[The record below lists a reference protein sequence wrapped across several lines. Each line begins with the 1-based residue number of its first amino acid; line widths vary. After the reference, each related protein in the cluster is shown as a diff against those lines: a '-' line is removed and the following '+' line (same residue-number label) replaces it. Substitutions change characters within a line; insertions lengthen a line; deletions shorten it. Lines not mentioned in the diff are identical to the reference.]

1 MQRFCVLP
9 FLNRSTT
16 KILNGRPLFLRRH
29 YHELSFLSPGEP
41 SDVLEYRSD
50 RSNAVIHEKSSDGM
64 VQVEMMHVPWNPA
77 DVNTVQGKYP
87 SPDNKNNNKNNNNN
101 NSTTADLAK
110 SLYFDKQY
118 QVAGSEGWGRVVSSS
133 SSHSF
138 QEGSLVTMGAPG
150 MGTLRSHIWVPE
162 SSLLQVPEELLSH
175 LGSSGCTL
183 FQLGGTALRMLS
195 DFVSLQPGEVVLQ
208 NAGNSGVGLLT
219 SQLSA
224 ALFSCPV
231 VSIVR
236 RGSKTDEEYDQLV
249 QYLTNTG
256 KCAMVVDEAELL
268 KDRDALKAFQSQ
280 LLELSGTN
288 KLPRLALNAVGG
300 ASAKLLLKCLD
311 TGGTMVTYGG
321 MSMEPVVVAT
331 PQLIFKN
338 LHVVG
343 YWHSR
348 WMVGNSQETRQQMID
363 ELVGAV
369 LQQQVESPPIE
380 VFRLEEIS
388 KALES
393 GANQKGP
400 VRTKIVFDCSE

>member
-1 MQRFCVLP
+1 MQRFFTP
-9 FLNRSTT
+9 FLRST
-16 KILNGRPLFLRRH
+16 NRHPFLRRH
-29 YHELSFLSPGEP
+29 YHELSFLSHGEP

-50 RSNAVIHEKSSDGM
+50 RSDVIHAKSRDGM
-64 VQVEMMHVPWNPA
+64 VQVKMMHASWNPA

-87 SPDNKNNNKNNNNN
+87 SPDDNNA
-101 NSTTADLAK
+101 TADLSK
-110 SLYFDKQY
+110 SLYFDKKY

-133 SSHSF
+133 SHLF
-138 QEGSLVTMGAPG
+138 QEGSLVTMGTPG
-150 MGTLRSHIWVPE
+150 MGTLRSHTWVPE
-162 SSLLQVPEELLSH
+162 SALLNVPEELLSH
-175 LGSSGCTL
+175 LGPSGCTL

-208 NAGNSGVGLLT
+208 NAGNSGVGFVT
-219 SQLSA
+219 SQLSK

-236 RGSKTDEEYDQLV
+236 RGSKTDEEYNQLV
-249 QYLTNTG
+249 QHLTTTA
-256 KCAMVVDEAELL
+256 KCAMVVDEAEL

-280 LLELSGTN
+280 LRELSATN

-331 PQLIFKN
+331 PQLIFKD

-348 WMVGNSQETRQQMID
+348 WMVENSQETRQQMID
-363 ELVGAV
+363 ELVDAV
-369 LQQQVESPPIE
+369 LQQQVESPPIV
-380 VFRLEEIS
+380 VFLLEEIS

-393 GANQKGP
+393 GANQGP
-400 VRTKIVFDCSE
+400 VRNKIIFDCSE

>member
-1 MQRFCVLP
+1 MQRFFTP
-9 FLNRSTT
+9 FLRATNRH
-16 KILNGRPLFLRRH
+16 PDPFLRRR
-29 YHELSFLSPGEP
+29 YHELSFLSHGEP

-50 RSNAVIHEKSSDGM
+50 GSNVIHAKSRDGM
-64 VQVEMMHVPWNPA
+64 VQVKMMHVPWNPA

-87 SPDNKNNNKNNNNN
+87 SPDNNNNNN
-101 NSTTADLAK
+101 NNNNNTTADLAK

-133 SSHSF
+133 SHLF
-138 QEGSLVTMGAPG
+138 QEGSLVTMGTPG
-150 MGTLRSHIWVPE
+150 MGTLRSHTWVPE

-175 LGSSGCTL
+175 LGPSGCTL

-208 NAGNSGVGLLT
+208 NAGNSGVGFLT
-219 SQLSA
+219 SQLSK

-231 VSIVR
+231 VSVVR
-236 RGSKTDEEYDQLV
+236 RGSKTDEEYNQLV
-249 QYLTNTG
+249 QYLTTTA
-256 KCAMVVDEAELL
+256 KCAMVVDEAEL

-280 LLELSGTN
+280 LRELSPTN

-331 PQLIFKN
+331 PQFIFKD
-338 LHVVG
+338 LRVVG

-348 WMVGNSQETRQQMID
+348 WMVGNSQEIRQQMID
-363 ELVGAV
+363 KLVGAV
-369 LQQQVESPPIE
+369 LQQQVESPPIV

-393 GANQKGP
+393 AANQGP
-400 VRTKIVFDCSE
+400 VRNKIVFDCSE

>member
-1 MQRFCVLP
+1 MQRFFTP
-9 FLNRSTT
+9 FLRST
-16 KILNGRPLFLRRH
+16 NGHRYPFLRRR
-29 YHELSFLSPGEP
+29 YHELSFLSHGEP

-50 RSNAVIHEKSSDGM
+50 RSDVIHAKARDGM
-64 VQVEMMHVPWNPA
+64 VQVKMMYAPWNPA

-87 SPDNKNNNKNNNNN
+87 SPDDNKNKK
-101 NSTTADLAK
+101 TTADLAK
-110 SLYFDKQY
+110 SLHFDKQY
-118 QVAGSEGWGRVVSSS
+118 QVAGSEGLGRVMSS
-133 SSHSF
+133 SSHLF
-138 QEGSLVTMGAPG
+138 REGSLVAMGTPG
-150 MGTLRSHIWVPE
+150 TGTLRSHTCVPE
-162 SSLLQVPEELLSH
+162 SSLLQVPEELLSQ
-175 LGSSGCTL
+175 LGPSGCTL

-208 NAGNSGVGLLT
+208 NAGNSGVGFLA
-219 SQLSA
+219 SQLSR
-224 ALFSCPV
+224 ALFSCPI

-236 RGSKTDEEYDQLV
+236 RGSKTDDEYNQLV
-249 QYLTNTG
+249 QYLTTTA
-256 KCAMVVDEAELL
+256 KCAMVIDEEELL
-268 KDRDALKAFQSQ
+268 KDRDALKAFQ
-280 LLELSGTN
+280 LKLAELSATN

-300 ASAKLLLKCLD
+300 VSAKLLLKCLD

-331 PQLIFKN
+331 PQLIFKD

-348 WMVGNSQETRQQMID
+348 WMVRNSQETRQQMID

-380 VFRLEEIS
+380 VFRLKEIS

-393 GANQKGP
+393 GANQGP
-400 VRTKIVFDCSE
+400 VRKKIVFDCSE